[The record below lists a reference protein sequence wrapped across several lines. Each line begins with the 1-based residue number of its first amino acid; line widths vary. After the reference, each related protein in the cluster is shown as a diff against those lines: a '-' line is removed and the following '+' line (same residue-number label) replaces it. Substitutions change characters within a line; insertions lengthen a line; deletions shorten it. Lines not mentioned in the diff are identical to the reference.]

1 MAHKGYNRKFLGE
14 TIAVPKLPTKEIAS
28 VVGGVKKEIK
38 YINYSSYQH
47 KERKLPFMTVVN
59 IKGEG
64 YNAPTREGTEP
75 WDFSTQVAEDLQL
88 DGRFYGNDQNT
99 FDRGHLVRRIDPCWG
114 SDAVVDEAEK
124 NTFVWTNCTPQHK
137 KLNQKGGVWYQLE
150 QHVMENGVKNKM
162 ADVTVFAGPVLNKD
176 DKAMLVTKGFYKGQY
191 IQIPIEFWKIIVWK
205 KSNGKFYA
213 VGFLMSQWEF
223 IKTKLVDMPA
233 PVTKALF
240 RKKAKAVLADDY
252 FEQLKFA
259 DHQTYQVP
267 ISAIEKKTGIK
278 FNWSNVSFSYKAKKP
293 KAVGAKAQ
301 KKQVAFA
308 DVYKAKTGNNK
319 TGLVSKSSKK
329 QKSITPVIASLS
341 SARISK
347 AVKHGYAGAVKRY
360 QLTNITL

>member
-1 MAHKGYNRKFLGE
+1 MAANGYNRRFLGQSLP
-14 TIAVPKLPTKEIAS
+14 VPKLPAKQCATLQT
-28 VVGGVKKEIK
+28 GRGKEIK

-47 KERKLPFMTVVN
+47 KERKLPLMTAVN

-75 WDFSTQVAEDLQL
+75 WDFSTQIAQDFQL

-114 SDAVVDEAEK
+114 DDAVVSEAEK

-150 QHVMENGVKNKM
+150 QHVMENGVKNKI

-176 DKAMLVTKGFYKGQY
+176 DKAMLVNKGFYKDQY

-205 KSNGKFYA
+205 KTNGKLYA

-223 IKTKLVDMPA
+223 IKNKVVDIPV
-233 PVTKALF
+233 PVTKGLF
-240 RKKAKAVLADDY
+240 PRKAKAVLPDDY

-259 DHQTYQVP
+259 DSKTYQVP
-267 ISAIEKKTGIK
+267 ISAIENKTGIQ
-278 FNWSNVSFSYKAKKP
+278 FNWSHVNFPYKAKKP
-293 KAVGAKAQ
+293 KAILAKAQ
-301 KKQVAFA
+301 KKPVTFA
-308 DVYKAKTGNNK
+308 DIYQAKTKN
-319 TGLVSKSSKK
+319 LLSKSGKN
-329 QKSITPVIASLS
+329 QKTKTTVIAALS
-341 SARISK
+341 KARINK
-347 AVKHGYAGAVKRY
+347 AVKHGYAGALKRY
-360 QLTNITL
+360 QLSNVTL